1 MHASSSHHFTSSVY
15 EEKVHVEEKVEVDVE
30 DIEIDPEEDRVKRLE
45 KRVRKEE
52 IWREMIVTSN
62 GRDKAFVC
70 VVSC

>member
-1 MHASSSHHFTSSVY
+1 MQ
-15 EEKVHVEEKVEVDVE
+15 VEEKVEVDVE

-52 IWREMIVTSN
+52 VLREMIVTSN
-62 GRDKAFVC
+62 GRDKIFVC